1 MKTVKV
7 EDVNYLVTADANGVV
22 SVWDFLDFLDK
33 VHEKPEE
40 YPLLGLEAECTVKI
54 NQRITAIE
62 VIPLVIKYRD
72 QSKLEEV
79 KTEVKASKKNEQKTK
94 QINKSQKKANK
105 KNKNTQK
112 KV

>member
-1 MKTVKV
+1 MSKFYHFQAHQGRIKDMKSVKV

-62 VIPLVIKYRD
+62 VIPLVIKYKD
-72 QSKLEEV
+72 
-79 KTEVKASKKNEQKTK
+79 
-94 QINKSQKKANK
+94 
-105 KNKNTQK
+105 
-112 KV
+112 